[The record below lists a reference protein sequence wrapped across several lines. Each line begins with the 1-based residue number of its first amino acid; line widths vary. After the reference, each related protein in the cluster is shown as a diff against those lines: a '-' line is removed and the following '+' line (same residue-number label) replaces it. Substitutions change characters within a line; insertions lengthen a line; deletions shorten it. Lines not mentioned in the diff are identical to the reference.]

1 MKETMIEKL
10 YREAASLE
18 PRHSPWGSIDGMRW
32 IANGIYSVCTP
43 SHGGIM
49 VHKSV
54 ADNVL
59 SKEAQEVG
67 FESEPFICF
76 EEDCDA
82 PVAIRELLDKGLMKS
97 PVNDHFKEG
106 EYSACINDSIKRW
119 NPEYWETYEKRMAN
133 TPKREARMTRINGS
147 PDKFR
152 EHKQNAMNE
161 IQKKIRNQKSR
172 KSREREER

>member
-1 MKETMIEKL
+1 MNETMMEKL

-32 IANGIYSVCTP
+32 IANGIYSVSTP

-54 ADNVL
+54 ADKVL

-67 FESEPFICF
+67 FVSEPFICF

-82 PVAIRELLDKGLMKS
+82 PVLKTKNCYLSNATLAVWKNSNINLAYCQVENSNIFHINRSIVHCPSCLLDL
-97 PVNDHFKEG
+97 
-106 EYSACINDSIKRW
+106 
-119 NPEYWETYEKRMAN
+119 
-133 TPKREARMTRINGS
+133 
-147 PDKFR
+147 
-152 EHKQNAMNE
+152 
-161 IQKKIRNQKSR
+161 
-172 KSREREER
+172 

>member
-1 MKETMIEKL
+1 MKETMMEKL

-32 IANGIYSVCTP
+32 IANGIYSVSTP

-54 ADNVL
+54 ADKVL
-59 SKEAQEVG
+59 SKEAREVG

-82 PVAIRELLDKGLMKS
+82 PVAIRELLDKGLMKA

-106 EYSACINDSIKRW
+106 EYSECINDSIKRW
-119 NPEYWETYEKRMAN
+119 NPDYWNAYEKRTN
-133 TPKREARMTRINGS
+133 EKSEPPK
-147 PDKFR
+147 
-152 EHKQNAMNE
+152 AM
-161 IQKKIRNQKSR
+161 QKKSK
-172 KSREREER
+172 EREER